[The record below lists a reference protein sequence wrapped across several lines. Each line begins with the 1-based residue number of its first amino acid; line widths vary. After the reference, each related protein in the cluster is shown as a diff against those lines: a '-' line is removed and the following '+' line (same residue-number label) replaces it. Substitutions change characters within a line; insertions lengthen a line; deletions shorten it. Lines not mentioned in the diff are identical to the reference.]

1 MSALLQ
7 GVPTF
12 VAGAVF
18 FSETKSDAPHHY
30 ANGIPYDADGAVATE
45 AGPVVRYHQGLPF
58 TANSRLAR
66 ESGPVARVG
75 AGAAPFTAAGA
86 LAISTAALIEHF
98 SSGIGYSGGSQVAMT
113 TEVAPPPLG
122 PELLVDPEFDVPA
135 EWAAIAGWT
144 VTGGEMVAVAAASF
158 GPHALNGVTII
169 GATYEVSFTI
179 SEYTEGDIKVRCGNA
194 DSAFFLTA
202 GTHTVE
208 LVALVVGP
216 VLQLIA
222 GASFTGKISS
232 ASVKQV
238 L

>member
-1 MSALLQ
+1 MSALLNGSPKVGS
-7 GVPTF
+7 GVLSSGNLATP
-12 VAGAVF
+12 
-18 FSETKSDAPHHY
+18 PHHY
-30 ANGIPYDADGAVATE
+30 ANGIPYDADGSVARQV
-45 AGPVVRYHQGLPF
+45 AAPAYYHQGLPF
-58 TANSRLAR
+58 TSAGRLATGSDDPIR
-66 ESGPVARVG
+66 IGN
-75 AGAAPFTAAGA
+75 GAAPFDTAGR
-86 LAISTAALIEHF
+86 LCIGSEDLTH
-98 SSGIGYSGGSQVAMT
+98 SNSGVGYSATSKVKAT
-113 TEVAPPPLG
+113 FSVVPPPLG

-158 GPHALNGVTII
+158 GPHALNGVTVI
-169 GATYEVSFTI
+169 GATYEVTFTI

-222 GASFTGKISS
+222 GASFTGKLSS